1 MRDITMKVPSDGQ
14 IEIGNTGFRFVR
26 IDLLGSD
33 AVIRLK
39 EAPAVMRYRNIPYLG
54 SFRCSDPRLNDIW
67 MTGAYTV
74 HLNMQEYLWDGIKRD
89 RVVWLGD
96 MHPEVSTI
104 MAVFGYNEV
113 VDKSIDLACEQFP
126 LPQWLNGMSAYSMW
140 YLIIQYEWYMHNGN
154 LDYLRKHRD
163 YITGL
168 IDCIDSCVDEEGN
181 ESLAKSRFLDWPS
194 TPNEAGVEAGY
205 RALLCWALDDGA
217 KLCDLLGEKGHAAKC
232 NAIAG
237 RLKKQIKQPNR
248 LKQAAALMAVA
259 GLMESE
265 RACDE
270 IISVGGAKD
279 FSTFYGYY
287 MLQALAKA
295 GEYQQALDIIRKYW
309 GGMLD
314 LGATTFWEDF
324 NLDWS
329 RNAARLDDFVPEG
342 KDDIHGDFGDYCY
355 PGFRHSFCHG
365 WASGPTPWMTR
376 HVLGIEVLDAGCK
389 TIRIHPHLGDLEW
402 AEGTYPTPLGV
413 IYVKHVKKDGGN
425 VVSTVKAPDGIKVV
439 SK

>member
-1 MRDITMKVPSDGQ
+1 MVLALLGALLAGTVSAQIYIPPVFGKDSLDTRPDELSRLYIPPKRIMWVSHDSLVQNKEVLLLSGNGQPELGKRNMCSMYTCGRDTASILLDYGRELHGGLKLVLGAARPWGTQLVRVRFGESVSEACSEHDGGRRRKGYSTNDHAMRDITMKVPSDGQ

-181 ESLAKSRFLDWPS
+181 ESLAKSRFW
-194 TPNEAGVEAGY
+194 T
-205 RALLCWALDDGA
+205 
-217 KLCDLLGEKGHAAKC
+217 
-232 NAIAG
+232 G
-237 RLKKQIKQPNR
+237 RLHPMKQEWKLDIAPCFVGRWMTVRNCVTCLAKKDMRQNAMRLPDGLKNR
-248 LKQAAALMAVA
+248 L
-259 GLMESE
+259 S
-265 RACDE
+265 
-270 IISVGGAKD
+270 S
-279 FSTFYGYY
+279 
-287 MLQALAKA
+287 
-295 GEYQQALDIIRKYW
+295 
-309 GGMLD
+309 
-314 LGATTFWEDF
+314 
-324 NLDWS
+324 
-329 RNAARLDDFVPEG
+329 
-342 KDDIHGDFGDYCY
+342 
-355 PGFRHSFCHG
+355 
-365 WASGPTPWMTR
+365 PT
-376 HVLGIEVLDAGCK
+376 V
-389 TIRIHPHLGDLEW
+389 
-402 AEGTYPTPLGV
+402 
-413 IYVKHVKKDGGN
+413 
-425 VVSTVKAPDGIKVV
+425 
-439 SK
+439 

>member
-1 MRDITMKVPSDGQ
+1 M
-14 IEIGNTGFRFVR
+14 
-26 IDLLGSD
+26 LGSD

-181 ESLAKSRFLDWPS
+181 ESLAKSRFW
-194 TPNEAGVEAGY
+194 T
-205 RALLCWALDDGA
+205 
-217 KLCDLLGEKGHAAKC
+217 
-232 NAIAG
+232 G
-237 RLKKQIKQPNR
+237 RLHPMKQEWKLDIAPCFVGRWMTVRNCVTCLAKKDMRQNAMRLPDGLKNR
-248 LKQAAALMAVA
+248 L
-259 GLMESE
+259 S
-265 RACDE
+265 
-270 IISVGGAKD
+270 S
-279 FSTFYGYY
+279 
-287 MLQALAKA
+287 
-295 GEYQQALDIIRKYW
+295 
-309 GGMLD
+309 
-314 LGATTFWEDF
+314 
-324 NLDWS
+324 
-329 RNAARLDDFVPEG
+329 
-342 KDDIHGDFGDYCY
+342 
-355 PGFRHSFCHG
+355 
-365 WASGPTPWMTR
+365 PT
-376 HVLGIEVLDAGCK
+376 V
-389 TIRIHPHLGDLEW
+389 
-402 AEGTYPTPLGV
+402 
-413 IYVKHVKKDGGN
+413 
-425 VVSTVKAPDGIKVV
+425 
-439 SK
+439 